1 MRGLPRNVYV
11 LSAVSF
17 FQDAASELVY
27 PVLPLFVTSVLG
39 APPSALG
46 LIEGVAE
53 GTAAVGKA
61 VSGRLADR
69 FARRPMIALGY
80 GISSAS
86 KPLIGLAG
94 AWPLVLAARFT
105 DRVGK
110 GIRTSP
116 RDALLAGETGPAER
130 GRVFGFHRAADTA
143 GAVVGPL
150 LGLAL
155 YELLDHDLRALF
167 FVAAVPAALSV
178 ALIRFVREDRHAP
191 VPAAEKAELFDVPP
205 AALPRHYWRVVGFL
219 ALFGLVNFTDAL
231 VILRASELGL
241 GFVSIILVYVLYN
254 LSYAALSFPAG
265 SISDRIPRRFVFAA
279 GMAFFA
285 IAYVGLGLAR
295 SGGWVWVLLPVYGV
309 YTALTDGVGKAWV
322 SDLLPAAR
330 LGSGLGYFQAITGGC
345 ALLAGIWAGVFW
357 GHDGR
362 VPMLI
367 SGLAVAG
374 LAAILGIF
382 GRRLEGHLVPVA

>member
-191 VPAAEKAELFDVPP
+191 VPSAEKAELFDLPP

-285 IAYVGLGLAR
+285 IVYVGLGLAR

>member
-374 LAAILGIF
+374 LAAVLGIF

>member
-295 SGGWVWVLLPVYGV
+295 SGGWVWVLLPVYGA